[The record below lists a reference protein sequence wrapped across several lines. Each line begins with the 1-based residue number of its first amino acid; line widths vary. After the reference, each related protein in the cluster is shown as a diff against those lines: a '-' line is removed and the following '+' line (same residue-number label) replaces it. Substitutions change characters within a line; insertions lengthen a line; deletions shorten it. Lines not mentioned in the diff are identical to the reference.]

1 MPEEWLIFDEAQQ
14 AEIEA
19 CAEELLAK
27 AKGVAVLFANTAG
40 QPVGHAG
47 RLSDKDK
54 TALATLSA
62 GSFAATVAMAKLL
75 GQVGA
80 FERVFFEGREYS
92 VHSSTVGEEFL
103 LTVVFDS
110 QAKAG
115 LVRLLAQEVAKRLL
129 SIVSEAQEQA
139 ADRSLHDL
147 MDAEFGDSLADEL
160 DALLPGDGQGVE

>member
-1 MPEEWLIFDEAQQ
+1 M
-14 AEIEA
+14 
-19 CAEELLAK
+19 
-27 AKGVAVLFANTAG
+27 
-40 QPVGHAG
+40 
-47 RLSDKDK
+47 
-54 TALATLSA
+54 
-62 GSFAATVAMAKLL
+62 
-75 GQVGA
+75 
-80 FERVFFEGREYS
+80 
-92 VHSSTVGEEFL
+92 HSSTVGEEFL